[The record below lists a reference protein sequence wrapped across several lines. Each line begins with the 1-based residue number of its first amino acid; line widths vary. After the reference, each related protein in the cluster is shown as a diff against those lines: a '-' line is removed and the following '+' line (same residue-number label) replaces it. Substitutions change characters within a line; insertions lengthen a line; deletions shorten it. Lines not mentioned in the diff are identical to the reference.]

1 MSSPPLIAHIVH
13 RFDYGGLENGV
24 VNLINGLPPTLCR
37 HAIVALTGSSEFSG
51 RITRDVE
58 IFSIGKQAG
67 KDFGAYARVWRL
79 LRKLAPSIVHTRN
92 VGTLDCSVIAA
103 SAGVPVRIHGMHG
116 WDVGDLHGENAKY
129 RLLYRV
135 CNVSIHRYV
144 AVSRHLG
151 EWLERAIRIK
161 PPKIRQIYNG
171 VDTDR
176 FRPAGEGT
184 GVLPPDLT
192 SADGAGRIVFASV
205 GRIAAV
211 KNHELLVR
219 AFGILVRQQPNGRE
233 RLRLAIVGDGPL
245 RARVVELARE
255 LGIDTLCWF
264 PGVRDD
270 VAAILAAIDVF
281 VLPSLN
287 EGISN
292 TVLEAMAA
300 ARPVVATDVGGNPE
314 LVEHGKTGYL
324 VPSDDADALAAAL
337 GRYCVTDGLIR
348 EHGEAGRRRV
358 CERFSLSRM
367 LDDYQR
373 LYEEALAAAA

>member
-1 MSSPPLIAHIVH
+1 MSSPPLIAHIVN

-24 VNLINGLPPTLCR
+24 ANLVNGLPPGFCR
-37 HAIVALTGSSEFSG
+37 HAIVTLSGYTAFSG

-58 IFSIGKQAG
+58 FFSIEKRPG
-67 KDFGAYARVWRL
+67 KDFGAYARLWRL
-79 LRKLAPSIVHTRN
+79 LRRLAPAVVHTRN
-92 VGTLDCSVIAA
+92 IGTLDCSIVAA

-129 RLLYRV
+129 RALYRV
-135 CNVSIHRYV
+135 CNIAIQRYV
-144 AVSRHLG
+144 TVSRNLG
-151 EWLERAIRIK
+151 EWLERAVRVQ
-161 PPKIRQIYNG
+161 PTKIRQIYNG

-176 FRPAGEGT
+176 FRPLAAGPN
-184 GVLPPDLT
+184 VLPPEL
-192 SADGAGRIVFASV
+192 APGAGRIIFASV

-219 AFGILVRQQPNGRE
+219 AFAALVRQQPRGRE

-245 RARVVELARE
+245 RERIMELARE
-255 LGIDTLCWF
+255 LRVDALCWF
-264 PGVRDD
+264 PGARDD

-300 ARPVVATDVGGNPE
+300 ARPVVATYVGGNPE
-314 LVEHGKTGYL
+314 LVEHEKTGYL
-324 VPSDDADALAAAL
+324 VPSEDPDALAAAL
-337 GRYCVTDGLIR
+337 GRYCDAGGGLIR
-348 EHGEAGRRRV
+348 EHGDAGRRRV
-358 CERFSLSRM
+358 RERFSLSRM
-367 LDDYQR
+367 IEDYRR
-373 LYEEALAAAA
+373 LYEEALVAAA